1 MSIYK
6 KYISILTEGKTGGEQ
21 AGRANL
27 SRIPQTRATR
37 TQARGLGAGPHDAP
51 DAGEGSPEDV
61 KQHQQQTQRSRVSGM
76 PSAQKLSLLRIA
88 AKTATGIKL
97 SRIQRMIRS
106 LEGEGNDKKAMNA
119 STETNMN
126 GYEKLFE
133 MLINEDGRGGQAGE
147 SRKTPGWVDSLGQ
160 QAHLGRL
167 RAIMRQL
174 RNDPEWQDPSEKAR
188 QAGEKGAEKTKETFR
203 KRGKKS

>member
-106 LEGEGNDKKAMNA
+106 LEGEGNEKKSMNA

-126 GYEKLFE
+126 GYEKLLE
-133 MLINEDGRGGQAGE
+133 MLINEVVGG
-147 SRKTPGWVDSLGQ
+147 TPSHKAPGHEERIK
-160 QAHLGRL
+160 AHTKR
-167 RAIMRQL
+167 IQSH
-174 RNDPEWQDPSEKAR
+174 PEYVPGDPSGKERGA
-188 QAGEKGAEKTKETFR
+188 KGAEKTNKKKE
-203 KRGKKS
+203 KK